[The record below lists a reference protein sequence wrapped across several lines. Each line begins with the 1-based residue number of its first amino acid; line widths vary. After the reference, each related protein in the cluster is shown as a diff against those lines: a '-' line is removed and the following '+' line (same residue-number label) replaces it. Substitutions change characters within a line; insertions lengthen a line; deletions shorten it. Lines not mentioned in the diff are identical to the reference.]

1 MKHRGIKIGLMFSA
15 AGNYTLRENAGCD
28 GRKLVLCMSNVMVL
42 VRQTQLDDLYGLCC
56 LTPHST
62 LL

>member
-1 MKHRGIKIGLMFSA
+1 MFSA
-15 AGNYTLRENAGCD
+15 AEYYTLRANVGCD
-28 GRKLVLCMSNVMVL
+28 GRKLVLCLSNVMVL
-42 VRQTQLDDLYGLCC
+42 VRQTQLDDLCGLCC